1 MQKWVIWSNSLGL
14 HIFKFR
20 SGHSINY
27 WILTTLGVSE
37 KRLFTELLISLNAS
51 YCDDDTQHF
60 AGLMRSVIAAE
71 DCKLLLKRSTEDI
84 NVCTSYGFCSVFIA
98 YRFYCLVFFMSSKHL
113 KFQEGSSPVEF
124 PVPWK
129 VRINHFP
136 QASLLKHF
144 HLLILGPHI
153 PLDNFLAFL
162 YLSMPDTSAGDFS
175 PAYCG
180 YSISSIEIVW
190 RPQTNFTKS
199 VDGNYMAL
207 TLGLSPSVS
216 DYNYWPRG
224 ERLYIPLPIP
234 WVIQFLITAL

>member
-1 MQKWVIWSNSLGL
+1 MGASPMSFQCCGKL
-14 HIFKFR
+14 
-20 SGHSINY
+20 
-27 WILTTLGVSE
+27 
-37 KRLFTELLISLNAS
+37 ELA
-51 YCDDDTQHF
+51 
-60 AGLMRSVIAAE
+60 
-71 DCKLLLKRSTEDI
+71 
-84 NVCTSYGFCSVFIA
+84 VF
-98 YRFYCLVFFMSSKHL
+98 
-113 KFQEGSSPVEF
+113 
-124 PVPWK
+124 PW
-129 VRINHFP
+129 
-136 QASLLKHF
+136 ASLLKHF
-144 HLLILGPHI
+144 HLLILEGPHI
-153 PLDNFLAFL
+153 SLDNFLAFL
-162 YLSMPDTSAGDFS
+162 CLSMPDTSAGDFS